1 MKFLIVYKETV
12 YRSSLIFHRRSF
24 TSVER
29 TLNCHG
35 IKFDRLARG
44 KSFDENRYAL
54 VISLGGD
61 GTYLDAARHLEKVPI
76 LGVNSAPGHSVGRFC
91 PVQASNFEKALKNFL
106 QGKLK
111 TKRIHRMSVF
121 LNGKRWRHP
130 VLNDV
135 LVCHAVPS
143 AMSRYILTVGATH
156 EEQRSSGLWIST
168 AAGSTGAIQSS
179 GGRALPLFS
188 RRFQYLPRELFEGHG
203 ARYRLKGGPLPKSV
217 PGLKVISRMQEGR
230 LYLDGAH
237 VWLPF
242 KYGSRLNIGLSL
254 AALSALYP
262 SEKLGNDS
270 F

>member
-29 TLNCHG
+29 TLKRHG

-44 KSFDENRYAL
+44 KTFDEGRYAL

-61 GTYLDAARHLEKVPI
+61 GTYLDAARHLERIPI

-91 PVQASNFEKALKNFL
+91 PVQASDFEKALKDFL
-106 QGKLK
+106 RGKLK
-111 TKRIHRMSVF
+111 TKRIQRMSVF
-121 LNGKRWRHP
+121 LDGKKWRHP

-143 AMSRYILTVGATH
+143 AMSRYILTVGAAQ
-156 EEQRSSGLWIST
+156 EDQRSSGLWIST
-168 AAGSTGAIQSS
+168 AAGSTGAIKSS
-179 GGRALPLFS
+179 GGRALSLFS

-203 ARYRLKGGPLPKSV
+203 ARYRLKGGLLPKNA
-217 PGLKVISRMQEGR
+217 PGLKVVSRMQEGR

-242 KYGSRLNIGLSL
+242 KQGSRLAVRVSS
-254 AALSALYP
+254 ASLSALYP
-262 SEKLGNDS
+262 SEKLANGS